1 MSTDSYS
8 LSGSEFKTNWPL
20 LLLIILMPLR
30 NIQLQYI
37 PNLGGGINI
46 INVLFLLSLFHSFI
60 YGKKLETKPSING
73 LLVWYILSSVIA
85 LFFGYAY
92 LISGAEGLWKV
103 MKDSLIPVFMVFIV
117 QRSVLDEVQWR
128 RVLIA
133 MLVPLPYIMKVVW
146 NQYQSVSSW
155 HYSDDLRISG
165 TFMDLGANEMGAF
178 SVMMAM
184 ISLGCLLTCWS
195 IKKYRYI
202 FLVCFISASVCLLYS
217 YSRGGYISFI
227 LGAIFIIKNYEH
239 RKKMF
244 TPLMIVVV
252 LFLFNLPKSVEERF
266 STINAS
272 DEERDESAD
281 SRFVFWGIVLTKYL
295 ERPIQGFGYHTAQ
308 DKRINPHEMDTH
320 NYYVKMLVER
330 GIIGF
335 LTFILLLRA
344 YKKLI
349 TEKLK
354 SNNKDLIK
362 QGVIL
367 GMVGVWYALI
377 LGNMFG
383 DRFSHYPISTNLWVL
398 IGLLS
403 IISTKKED
411 SDDWSPTSKK
421 TIINTENGDSGVN
434 KFC

>member
-73 LLVWYILSSVIA
+73 LLVWYILSSLIA
-85 LFFGYAY
+85 LYFGYAY

-178 SVMMAM
+178 SVTMAM

-202 FLVCFISASVCLLYS
+202 FLVCFISAAVCLLYS

-227 LGAIFIIKNYEH
+227 LGAIFIIKNCEH
-239 RKKMF
+239 RKKIF

-281 SRFVFWGIVLTKYL
+281 SRFVFWAIVLNKYL
-295 ERPIQGFGYHTAQ
+295 ERPIQGFGFYTAQ

-330 GIIGF
+330 GLIGF

-362 QGVIL
+362 QGVTL

-383 DRFSHYPISTNLWVL
+383 DRFSHYPISTNIWVL

-403 IISTKKED
+403 IISSKKEGGG
-411 SDDWSPTSKK
+411 DWRPDPRKAMVV
-421 TIINTENGDSGVN
+421 TENGHSEIK
-434 KFC
+434 KFS